1 MIQKSK
7 GFPTLPLFRHEAG
20 GGVGVIAA
28 CLLCANDR
36 PRCGDCFHRP
46 LDPARIQGNGPKV
59 FNRYILPGT
68 RYSLI
73 QQYTCISVGHGK
85 HDLCLHLQSSAPDS
99 PSHGSLRSSRRS
111 RGGESARRP
120 ILGQLQALTE
130 KFKELS
136 CINHFKFS
144 LRDDAFKG
152 STTSRTIY

>member
-1 MIQKSK
+1 MLLACCP
-7 GFPTLPLFRHEAG
+7 PTTDLAVLDRFAG
-20 GGVGVIAA
+20 
-28 CLLCANDR
+28 
-36 PRCGDCFHRP
+36 

-152 STTSRTIY
+152 CLLYTSPSPRDLSTSRMPSSA